1 MLGSGKRIAISVPG
15 STREPTALNSPPIA
29 RFAATGEKM
38 SRPWNVEL
46 VRSSIHARFSRTRA
60 SRIPPRRSAPATSRP
75 LSGPIRTSPRLV
87 SSPIGLRAVPTPGST
102 TATWTPTGIHG
113 SASDSR
119 KAPSRTAYFRTEW
132 LMSTICASR
141 AIDSITPRQIAAAES
156 GPKSVR
162 KLMNGRGG
170 EPVGCIGPRWYPSGP
185 GNRDGAQRR
194 PGAVSVVR
202 AEGRSPQLA
211 GRFQVRGGSMT
222 CVEPERARRRRWLA
236 GRRARVGARGAI
248 AVAADSART
257 SAAYAIR
264 CWMMASTSGSDQ
276 RKPALGKP
284 CRNAVRFAASPASRP
299 RASRARYVA
308 LRLAATGRS
317 CDSGWSSIDPAFR
330 ASQTVRPAD
339 PVGSV
344 RGSSGR
350 IGRVAMTHQY
360 QARRY
365 FLRARL

>member
-1 MLGSGKRIAISVPG
+1 MDPDGHPRQRERQQEGAVANRVLPDRVADVNDLRVTGDRQHHPAADRGRGVRPEVGEEADERARRRAGGLHRTAMVPVGARQSRRRPEEAGRRLG
-15 STREPTALNSPPIA
+15 
-29 RFAATGEKM
+29 
-38 SRPWNVEL
+38 
-46 VRSSIHARFSRTRA
+46 RA
-60 SRIPPRRSAPATSRP
+60 S
-75 LSGPIRTSPRLV
+75 
-87 SSPIGLRAVPTPGST
+87 
-102 TATWTPTGIHG
+102 
-113 SASDSR
+113 
-119 KAPSRTAYFRTEW
+119 
-132 LMSTICASR
+132 
-141 AIDSITPRQIAAAES
+141 
-156 GPKSVR
+156 
-162 KLMNGRGG
+162 GG
-170 EPVGCIGPRWYPSGP
+170 EESSARGEISG
-185 GNRDGAQRR
+185 
-194 PGAVSVVR
+194 S
-202 AEGRSPQLA
+202 
-211 GRFQVRGGSMT
+211 
-222 CVEPERARRRRWLA
+222 RRRRWLA

-264 CWMMASTSGSDQ
+264 RWMMASTSGSDQ

-365 FLRARL
+365 FLRAHL